1 MKIIDSRKTTVEFLS
16 IKLGEVFLDDEN
28 CLMMRMEDTDDD
40 ENGFNAVNLQNGEIA
55 RFYCTAQVTPVKAGV
70 TIFE

>member
-1 MKIIDSRKTTVEFLS
+1 MKIIDSRKKTVEFRS

-28 CLMMRMEDTDDD
+28 CLMMRMEDTEDDG
-40 ENGFNAVNLQNGEIA
+40 NGFNAVNLQSGEIA
-55 RFYCTAQVTPVKAGV
+55 RFYCTAEVTPIKAGV

>member
-1 MKIIDSRKTTVEFLS
+1 MKIIDSRKKTVEFRS
-16 IKLGEVFLDDEN
+16 IKLGEVFLNDEN
-28 CLMMRMEDTDDD
+28 CLMMRMEDTDG

-55 RFYCTAQVTPVKAGV
+55 LFCYADEVTPVKAGV

>member
-1 MKIIDSRKTTVEFLS
+1 MKIIDNRKMTVEFRS
-16 IKLGEVFLDDEN
+16 IELGGTFLDDED
-28 CLMMRMEDTDDD
+28 CLMMRMEDTDG

-55 RFYCTAQVTPVKAGV
+55 RFYCTAEVTPVKAGV

>member
-1 MKIIDSRKTTVEFLS
+1 MKIIDSRKKTVEFRS

-28 CLMMRMEDTDDD
+28 CLMMRMENTDG

-55 RFYCTAQVTPVKAGV
+55 LFCYDAKVTLVKAGV

>member
-1 MKIIDSRKTTVEFLS
+1 MKIIDSRKKTVEFRS

-28 CLMMRMEDTDDD
+28 CLMMRMEDTDD
-40 ENGFNAVNLQNGEIA
+40 ESGFNAVNLQSGEIA
-55 RFYCTAQVTPVKAGV
+55 RFYCTAEVTPIKAGV

>member
-1 MKIIDSRKTTVEFLS
+1 MKIVDSRKMTVEFRS
-16 IKLGEVFLDDEN
+16 IELGEVFLDDED
-28 CLMMRMEDTDDD
+28 CLMMRMEDTNG

-55 RFYCTAQVTPVKAGV
+55 RFYCTAEVTPVKAGV

>member
-1 MKIIDSRKTTVEFLS
+1 MKIIDSRKKTVEFRS

-28 CLMMRMEDTDDD
+28 CLMMRMEDTDD
-40 ENGFNAVNLQNGEIA
+40 ESGFNAVNLQNGEIA
-55 RFYCTAQVTPVKAGV
+55 QVSYTAKVTPVKAGV